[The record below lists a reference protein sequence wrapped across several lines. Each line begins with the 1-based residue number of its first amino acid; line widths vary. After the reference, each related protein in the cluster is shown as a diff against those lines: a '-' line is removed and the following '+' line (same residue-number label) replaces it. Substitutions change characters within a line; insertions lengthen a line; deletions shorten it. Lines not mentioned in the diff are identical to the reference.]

1 MRRTR
6 NRTSVVKKMNATEVL
21 PSYSCAGGESLR
33 PSESTGTILK
43 SSPGGGGLLS
53 WRLSKMA
60 LISSFSSFR
69 TAVAMMILAIVA
81 AVARKYRECDR
92 ISVIRIM

>member
-1 MRRTR
+1 
-6 NRTSVVKKMNATEVL
+6 MNETEVL

-60 LISSFSSFR
+60 RISSFSSFR
-69 TAVAMMILAIVA
+69 TAVAMILAVA
-81 AVARKYRECDR
+81 VAVARKYRRKCCDR
-92 ISVIRIM
+92 YVFSLLV

>member
-1 MRRTR
+1 MT
-6 NRTSVVKKMNATEVL
+6 MNETEVL

-81 AVARKYRECDR
+81 PAVARKYREYGR
-92 ISVIRIM
+92 YVFSLVEFL